1 MRVSHCSAIGGAT
14 LRRTLL
20 YLRRKPKAFLLSQ
33 AMTYFIDMLP
43 LTTKLLVIEQEI
55 FLLQYFQVLQNQ
67 SDADTK
73 HKQVCQR

>member
-1 MRVSHCSAIGGAT
+1 MFGLFYSVYINK
-14 LRRTLL
+14 LKIIKLN
-20 YLRRKPKAFLLSQ
+20 LLSNYL
-33 AMTYFIDMLP
+33 TYLIDMLP